1 MVFSENTDV
10 QHKET
15 SGMAFQERLKSR
27 KDGFDLVFGNDRQ
40 DHLQAALVIEHE
52 VPFMEPAVT
61 FARQTAEDGIATGLD
76 PIEYFRHKTQVLAV
90 NNDLDFLHR
99 VKRNVTHGLLILLN
113 LMDY

>member
-27 KDGFDLVFGNDRQ
+27 KDGFDFVLGNDRQ
-40 DHLQAALVIEHE
+40 DHLKAALIVEHE
-52 VPFMEPAVT
+52 VPFMEPT
-61 FARQTAEDGIATGLD
+61 MTLARQTAEDGVATGLD
-76 PIEYFRHKTQVLAV
+76 PIEHFRHEAQVLAV
-90 NNDLDFLHR
+90 NDDLDFLHR
-99 VKRNVTHGLLILLN
+99 VKRNGTHGLLILLN